1 MCPNPGLLRGVCAA
15 AALSIA
21 PAAVCAAEKQTL
33 DNGWPAGW
41 NRIGPV
47 ETAVIGGLGLGTFLI
62 EVVVKPAAL
71 PRWDSPILFDA
82 DARST
87 LSAGSADGRSRAA
100 TGSDI
105 GYIGLPVYAIGIEA
119 GLVWLG
125 KNQGDAALQL
135 ALINA
140 EALAINGI
148 LSRVVQKSV
157 ARARPD
163 AQPGEPDNTAFFS
176 GHTSTAFTMASALC
190 VQHSRLAIY
199 GNVADQIVCPAALAV
214 AATTGLLRI
223 VADRHWASD
232 VIAGAIFGTVVGGG
246 VSWAHLRDGAGT
258 SSSVSIGAGGRSIM
272 YGGNF

>member
-1 MCPNPGLLRGVCAA
+1 MRHLGPMKCVYAV

-47 ETAVIGGLGLGTFLI
+47 ETAVIGGLGVGTLLI
-62 EVVVKPAAL
+62 EVVVKPPAL

-87 LSAGSADGRSRAA
+87 LRAGSADGRSRAA

-125 KNQGDAALQL
+125 KDQGDAALQL
-135 ALINA
+135 ALISA
-140 EALAINGI
+140 EALAINGFI
-148 LSRVVQKSV
+148 SRVVQKSV
-157 ARARPD
+157 GRARPD

-199 GNVADQIVCPAALAV
+199 GNAADQIVCPAALAV

-232 VIAGAIFGTVVGGG
+232 VIAGAIFGTVLGAG

-258 SSSVSIGAGGRSIM
+258 PSSVSIGAGGRSIM
-272 YGGNF
+272 YGGSF

>member
-1 MCPNPGLLRGVCAA
+1 MRALI
-15 AALSIA
+15 AALLLA
-21 PAAVCAAEKQTL
+21 PAAVGAAEKQTL

-47 ETAVIGGLGLGTFLI
+47 EAGVIGGLGLGTLLM
-62 EVVVKPAAL
+62 EVVVKPAEL

-105 GYIGLPVYAIGIEA
+105 GYIGLPAYAIGVEA

-125 KNQGDAALQL
+125 KDQGDAALQL
-135 ALINA
+135 ALIYA
-140 EALAINGI
+140 EALAVNGFV
-148 LSRVVQKSV
+148 SRVVQKSV
-157 ARARPD
+157 GRARPD
-163 AQPGEPDNTAFFS
+163 AQPDNTAFFS
-176 GHTSTAFTMASALC
+176 GHTSTAFTIASALC
-190 VQHSRLAIY
+190 VTHSRLAIY
-199 GNVADQIVCPAALAV
+199 GNAADQIVCPAALAV

-232 VIAGAIFGTVVGGG
+232 VIAGAIFGTAVGAG
-246 VSWAHLRDGAGT
+246 VSWIHLRDGAAT
-258 SSSVSIGAGGRSIM
+258 SSSVSLGAGGRSIV
-272 YGGNF
+272 YGGSF